1 MKSDEEKVAG
11 DIDLAVFGS
20 NNPTVIEARF
30 RQAYEQQQA
39 REATFGGY
47 LRALRR
53 RRELT
58 IIAISNMAKVP
69 AMLWSRWEGDESLP
83 EPGLLDQVIERLSF
97 GSTKREKL
105 FELLGQ
111 ARRHTVE
118 ELSFLCFEKLAAKG
132 TQSLDVHGEWEA
144 FSAEVQSLLLA
155 WGERRRLKVP
165 EQLFDRVAQLR
176 HDEERAAWIRQ
187 VLGDHETP

>member
-20 NNPTVIEARF
+20 NDPTVIEARF
-30 RQAYEQQQA
+30 RQAYERQQV

-58 IIAISNMAKVP
+58 IIAIAGTAQVP

-83 EPGLLDQVIERLSF
+83 EAGLLDEVIERLSF
-97 GSTKREKL
+97 GPAKREKL

-111 ARRHTVE
+111 ARRHSVQ
-118 ELSFLCFEKLAAKG
+118 ELSSLCFEKLAAKG
-132 TQSLDVHGEWEA
+132 ARSLDVQGEWEA

-155 WGERRRLKVP
+155 WGERRRLRVP
-165 EQLFDRVAQLR
+165 EQLFDTVAQLR
-176 HDEERAAWIRQ
+176 DDEERAAWIRQ
-187 VLGDHETP
+187 VLGDDETP